1 MPMTSLTWT
10 SRQAR
15 THKPHWMQ
23 ASRLTRIAGW
33 LGSLAQRAST
43 AGKRLPVTPTASACP
58 QKCEVGSCE
67 FSRSGWSA
75 TRSSMTSER
84 AFRARS
90 VAVRTF
96 MPMAGVRLQEAASTR
111 SPSIS
116 TMQAR
121 QLPSGR

>member
-1 MPMTSLTWT
+1 MPITSLTCT

-15 THKPHWMQ
+15 THRLHWIQ
-23 ASRLTRIAGW
+23 ASRFTRMAGW
-33 LGSLAQRAST
+33 LKSPSQRSA
-43 AGKRLPVTPTASACP
+43 AGKRLDATSTKSACC

-67 FSRSGWSA
+67 VARSGWSA
-75 TRSSMTSER
+75 TSSSMTMAR
-84 AFRARS
+84 AFTARS
-90 VAVRTF
+90 VAVLTF
-96 MPMAGVRLQEAASTR
+96 MPTPGVRLHEAASTR

>member
-1 MPMTSLTWT
+1 MTSLTWT

-15 THKPHWMQ
+15 TQRLHWMQ
-23 ASRLTRIAGW
+23 ASRFTRMAGW
-33 LGSLAQRAST
+33 LQSPSQRWA
-43 AGKRLPVTPTASACP
+43 AGKRLSVTSTWSACA

-67 FSRSGWSA
+67 ISRAGWSA
-75 TRSSMTSER
+75 TRSSMTMAR
-84 AFRARS
+84 ALVARS
-90 VAVRTF
+90 EADFTF
-96 MPMAGVRLQEAASTR
+96 MPTPGTRLHEAASTR